1 MDHDQEKFYTDEEQA
16 PREED
21 QPKDREVNDMTY
33 FIELMKHLRTLIER
47 GSKVDVYKRQTP
59 RRSSR
64 WRASGLPAG
73 WTRWRSTERVGF
85 QKENGGF
92 AGLLLHF
99 ASTVFPAIKNRFVC
113 KIGAD

>member
-47 GSKVDVYKRQTP
+47 GSKMCIRDRQ
-59 RRSSR
+59 
-64 WRASGLPAG
+64 
-73 WTRWRSTERVGF
+73 
-85 QKENGGF
+85 
-92 AGLLLHF
+92 
-99 ASTVFPAIKNRFVC
+99 
-113 KIGAD
+113 